1 MAGSEMITI
10 EELMVATSIP
20 RVVLER
26 TTHLYRPAAAS
37 SRPPVRPAG
46 IRFLLACAPN
56 LTLT

>member
-26 TTHLYRPAAAS
+26 TIHLYRPAAA

-46 IRFLLACAPN
+46 IRFLLACA
-56 LTLT
+56 